1 MRPRDRW
8 LELDLVKAAELC
20 RMLADIERLRA
31 TLVTDGD
38 FTPTGKPHPAW
49 KLLEE
54 SGRRA
59 IALSRVLHLHPEA
72 TEGRARD
79 AGNTLKQERQARAV
93 MTNNGDGL
101 IPGLLQ

>member
-8 LELDLVKAAELC
+8 LELDLINAVELC

-31 TLVTDGD
+31 VLADEGDLVR
-38 FTPTGKPHPAW
+38 GKPHPAH
-49 KLLEE
+49 KLLQEA
-54 SGRRA
+54 GRRA
-59 IALSRVLHLHPEA
+59 VALSRVLHLHPEA

-79 AGNTLKQERQARAV
+79 AGNTLRQERHARTT
-93 MTNNGDGL
+93 MTADDDL